1 MPDVVNTMQLR
12 LIYAISYFCFL
23 AVRRF
28 KKTLHPLSPPPQKK
42 KNWQL
47 FNQEFKGLRLAP

>member
-28 KKTLHPLSPPPQKK
+28 KKHFILYPPPPQKK

>member
-28 KKTLHPLSPPPQKK
+28 KKHFILYPPPPKK

>member
-1 MPDVVNTMQLR
+1 MPDVVNIMQLR

-28 KKTLHPLSPPPQKK
+28 KKHFILYPPPKK
-42 KNWQL
+42 MWQL
-47 FNQEFKGLRLAP
+47 FNQGFKGLRLAP